1 MRMKSRLEW
10 WSSWTNDK
18 RKDPLLRPW
27 LPKSN
32 MWGRL
37 QNNYTKEGL
46 NDPDNHDHVIT
57 HFEPDIL
64 EYEVRW
70 ALGSNTTN
78 KASGSDGIPGELF
91 KIL

>member
-46 NDPDNHDHVIT
+46 NDPDNHDRVIT
-57 HFEPDIL
+57 HLEPDIL

-78 KASGSDGIPGELF
+78 KASGGDGIPGELF